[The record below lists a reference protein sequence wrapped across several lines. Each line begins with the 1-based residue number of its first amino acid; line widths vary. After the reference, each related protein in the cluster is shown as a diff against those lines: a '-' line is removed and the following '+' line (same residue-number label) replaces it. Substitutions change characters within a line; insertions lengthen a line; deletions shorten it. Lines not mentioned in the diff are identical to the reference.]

1 MEIHRMMITKEE
13 FVIECIQDAGLL
25 QEDEKAL
32 LDKFACTCLLLIYEE
47 RNQVQIL
54 FVSGSK
60 QIRAVEMLEY
70 MLSEFGLVR
79 GEAGKASGVVSS
91 AILRSQMSDN
101 ESVEIVEYFE
111 KVIDEYIANTTCI
124 VADVYA
130 SANENYIRQLPLY
143 TKKKKKWAMVKS
155 TDIVRAGEIFVI
167 KSLENESGEQIVAQE
182 DVYIM
187 IGSRGEVY
195 HIMAQKFENTYEI
208 TSEKLDVFA
217 EMLDFIPEVQLVET
231 GEYITIDDKAHICYP
246 QRNVRIY
253 AQPLQGRTKIFQ
265 GSGEGNYFL
274 GRQGDYMAVR
284 EDDIRDIY
292 IIQKEIFEST
302 YEEAIGE

>member
-1 MEIHRMMITKEE
+1 MMTKAE
-13 FVIECIQDAGLL
+13 FVIKCIQDEQLM
-25 QEDEKAL
+25 QEDAGTL

-47 RNQVQIL
+47 QNQVQL
-54 FVSGSK
+54 LLASGLG

-79 GEAGKASGVVSS
+79 GDARKASGIVSL

-101 ESVEIVEYFE
+101 ESGDIEEYFD
-111 KVIDEYIANTTCI
+111 KIIDDYMSNTTCI
-124 VADVYA
+124 VAEEYA
-130 SANENYIRQLPLY
+130 ASNESYIRQLPLY
-143 TKKKKKWAMVKS
+143 IKKKKKWAMVKS
-155 TDIVRAGEIFVI
+155 TDIVEAGEIFVI
-167 KSLENESGEQIVAQE
+167 KSLENESGENIVAQE

-195 HIMAQKFENTYEI
+195 HISAQKFENTYEI
-208 TSEKLDVFA
+208 TSENLDVFA

-253 AQPLQGRTKIFQ
+253 AVQLQGRTKIFQ

-292 IIQKEIFEST
+292 VIQREIFEST
-302 YEEAIGE
+302 YEEAVEE

>member
-1 MEIHRMMITKEE
+1 MMITKEE
-13 FVIECIQDAGLL
+13 FAIKCIQDEQLL
-25 QEDEKAL
+25 QEDERTL
-32 LDKFACTCLLLIYEE
+32 LDQFACTCLLLIYEE
-47 RNQVQIL
+47 QNQVQL
-54 FVSGSK
+54 LLVSGSK

-79 GEAGKASGVVSS
+79 GEAGKASGVVSL

-101 ESVEIVEYFE
+101 ESVEIVEYFD
-111 KVIDEYIANTTCI
+111 KIIDEYITNTTCI
-124 VADVYA
+124 IAEAYA
-130 SANENYIRQLPLY
+130 ASNENYIRQLPLY

-155 TDIVRAGEIFVI
+155 TDIVKAGEAFVI
-167 KSLENESGEQIVAQE
+167 KSLENESGENIVAQE

-195 HIMAQKFENTYEI
+195 HITAQKFENTYEV
-208 TSEKLDVFA
+208 TTENLDIFA

-231 GEYITIDDKAHICYP
+231 GEFITIDDKACVCYP

-253 AQPLQGRTKIFQ
+253 ATQLQGRTKIFQ
-265 GSGEGNYFL
+265 GSGDGNYFL

-284 EDDIRDIY
+284 EDDIQDIY
-292 IIQKEIFEST
+292 VIQREIFEST